1 MENQTAID
9 FRKERT
15 ENLTLLIPMYNKALY
30 IERMVEG
37 LSKQT
42 YLPRTKIVVI
52 DDASTDGSV
61 EVLKRSAEKFHVPIL
76 LKINRVNI
84 GLSLTIRDLNR
95 SISTPFF
102 TVLDPDDYYDVPD
115 RLERAVKFLKEH
127 PDYSMHACNYFRE
140 SPDGKKIPAIPESV
154 PSFSISDYRQMPLLA
169 VAGATF
175 RNFYTPEIL
184 LEVDRIA
191 GKSRFHFFDLD
202 AFRHFLAVHLGKVY
216 FDNFI
221 GATYCLGVGMW
232 DCLTQL
238 EKDLINTVASYELFK
253 FSRDFLHNAQTA
265 NFCLTNSYATYQR
278 SAIEIG
284 RMIQTLDSQ
293 KFMATRYCKEVL
305 NLKTGDFDDILN
317 VALYM
322 GRIFHSLGIR
332 K

>member
-1 MENQTAID
+1 M
-9 FRKERT
+9 
-15 ENLTLLIPMYNKALY
+15 
-30 IERMVEG
+30 
-37 LSKQT
+37 
-42 YLPRTKIVVI
+42 
-52 DDASTDGSV
+52 
-61 EVLKRSAEKFHVPIL
+61 KRDS
-76 LKINRVNI
+76 
-84 GLSLTIRDLNR
+84 
-95 SISTPFF
+95 
-102 TVLDPDDYYDVPD
+102 
-115 RLERAVKFLKEH
+115 
-127 PDYSMHACNYFRE
+127 
-140 SPDGKKIPAIPESV
+140 
-154 PSFSISDYRQMPLLA
+154 
-169 VAGATF
+169 
-175 RNFYTPEIL
+175 
-184 LEVDRIA
+184 
-191 GKSRFHFFDLD
+191 
-202 AFRHFLAVHLGKVY
+202 FRHFLAVHLGKVY